1 MEAVYSLQI
10 FFTIEIIET
19 ANAGF
24 IKMFLSQNFIVGYL
38 NIAYFLNMLAAAVSF
53 YMSKSTIHLLSNLEY
68 MLSTFA
74 LRYEQMK

>member
-38 NIAYFLNMLAAAVSF
+38 NIAYFLNCSCF
-53 YMSKSTIHLLSNLEY
+53 LL
-68 MLSTFA
+68 
-74 LRYEQMK
+74 YEQEYNSLTQ